1 MYSNIFQTEEREKF
15 QNNKEFDYDEDY
27 ENISIPFE
35 CSIPNKQM
43 ESFLKDT
50 IPREAEGTS
59 TVDLQGFDT
68 FSPHLKEGSRQI
80 PSQKDINTGFLHRPP
95 TTVHK
100 NKNFNDTNEWNLMVT
115 RKSFEF
121 MNKPH
126 QNFSKENTI
135 NSEKEANF
143 LKEIEK
149 YKLIAE
155 EFKQKHEKLEKEVK
169 K

>member
-100 NKNFNDTNEWNLMVT
+100 NKNFNDTNE
-115 RKSFEF
+115 
-121 MNKPH
+121 
-126 QNFSKENTI
+126 
-135 NSEKEANF
+135 
-143 LKEIEK
+143 
-149 YKLIAE
+149 
-155 EFKQKHEKLEKEVK
+155 
-169 K
+169 